1 MTSHQSGMTSATRM
15 RCADEPSRSTRA
27 RRCVVV
33 AHAPLSAQPR
43 VARATAVTRRHR
55 KRLQNS
61 RLRLPLSNDSR
72 AASACR
78 RERSGRTSTRFCRG
92 RRDSVKHH
100 LFLDPFTLLPTSY
113 LCVTENLGIA
123 NIRIRATQSDTRR
136 ISDLDR
142 FLGKHSIAC
151 DFLIQ
156 WRGMFDKSLL
166 SCLILTCVGQENR
179 IRASVGLLCRQL
191 LPDGSNFGL

>member
-1 MTSHQSGMTSATRM
+1 MTSQSHQSGMTSATRM
-15 RCADEPSRSTRA
+15 RCADELSRSTRA

-100 LFLDPFTLLPTSY
+100 LFLDPFTLIPTSSVRDRESRD
-113 LCVTENLGIA
+113 CKHPD
-123 NIRIRATQSDTRR
+123 QSDSVRY
-136 ISDLDR
+136 
-142 FLGKHSIAC
+142 
-151 DFLIQ
+151 
-156 WRGMFDKSLL
+156 
-166 SCLILTCVGQENR
+166 
-179 IRASVGLLCRQL
+179 ASYFR
-191 LPDGSNFGL
+191 SR